1 MEIIR
6 KIVHILA
13 SICYVAIIIYILIL
27 LPMIIGYR
35 PLVVLS
41 GSMEPKYKV
50 GSVIYFEK
58 NLDIKEDDII
68 VFTMRDAEYVTH
80 RVVRIDNGKYI
91 TNGDANEFTDPE
103 KVELQAIKGK
113 ALDFNIPII
122 GYYIYYVNTHFWII
136 VVIVLILV
144 SEFLLSN
151 IRAVD
156 REDEVALEGGRRKY
170 EK

>member
-58 NLDIKEDDII
+58 DLDIKEDDII
-68 VFTMRDAEYVTH
+68 VFTMRDAEYVT
-80 RVVRIDNGKYI
+80 
-91 TNGDANEFTDPE
+91 
-103 KVELQAIKGK
+103 QAIKGK